1 MTTCTNVLFP
11 KQIFQKRTKAYMGI
25 HVTNSCMYSKEVLW
39 GLGGCAGDCAQ
50 FTSSGGVSPQDLVHI
65 AGYVFPRQA
74 AGEESSG
81 MPDPAYIGVVTSL
94 AGAFSSG
101 QYRWCHM
108 CLQFWVTVF
117 KQWGCVFGQYRWCHV
132 CLQFWVT
139 VFKQWRPCFHCV
151 QLLMSESTILHCV
164 SKMCWL
170 CSVNENVFIWLRKVC
185 FSKYESV

>member
-1 MTTCTNVLFP
+1 M
-11 KQIFQKRTKAYMGI
+11 FQKRTKAYMGI

-81 MPDPAYIGVVTSL
+81 MPDPAWAIPHSITGQVHGPEEVLST
-94 AGAFSSG
+94 AFSSG
-101 QYRWCHM
+101 QYRWCH
-108 CLQFWVTVF
+108 T
-117 KQWGCVFGQYRWCHV
+117 

-164 SKMCWL
+164 SKMC
-170 CSVNENVFIWLRKVC
+170 SVNENVFIWLRKVC
-185 FSKYESV
+185 FSKHESV

>member
-1 MTTCTNVLFP
+1 
-11 KQIFQKRTKAYMGI
+11 MGI

-101 QYRWCHM
+101 QYRWCH
-108 CLQFWVTVF
+108 T
-117 KQWGCVFGQYRWCHV
+117 

-151 QLLMSESTILHCV
+151 QLLMSESTILLCV

-170 CSVNENVFIWLRKVC
+170 CSVNEKKCVLASTKVFSVSVNVFRRSANVFRVLWNRRLRWNVFIVKPTRGLI
-185 FSKYESV
+185 Y